1 MPVPAFTTGLV
12 SVGARAYPA
21 WLASVLRQI
30 QSERIGGDV
39 CTDSMELTVLSPVNS
54 SELDCRDQVRSCH
67 SFGVDVDDILT
78 LSQFVLACAHNEW
91 RLLGMSRWVTQLE

>member
-39 CTDSMELTVLSPVNS
+39 CADSMELTVLSQS
-54 SELDCRDQVRSCH
+54 IAASWTAETKCVR
-67 SFGVDVDDILT
+67 VT
-78 LSQFVLACAHNEW
+78 
-91 RLLGMSRWVTQLE
+91 RLE

>member
-1 MPVPAFTTGLV
+1 MPVPAFTTGPV

-39 CTDSMELTVLSPVNS
+39 CTDSMELTVLSQSIAASWTV
-54 SELDCRDQVRSCH
+54 ETKCVR
-67 SFGVDVDDILT
+67 V
-78 LSQFVLACAHNEW
+78 A
-91 RLLGMSRWVTQLE
+91 RLE

>member
-39 CTDSMELTVLSPVNS
+39 CTDSMESTVLPQSIAAS
-54 SELDCRDQVRSCH
+54 WTAETKCVR
-67 SFGVDVDDILT
+67 V
-78 LSQFVLACAHNEW
+78 A
-91 RLLGMSRWVTQLE
+91 RLE

>member
-39 CTDSMELTVLSPVNS
+39 CTDSMELTVLSQSIAANWTA
-54 SELDCRDQVRSCH
+54 ETKCVR
-67 SFGVDVDDILT
+67 V
-78 LSQFVLACAHNEW
+78 A
-91 RLLGMSRWVTQLE
+91 RLE